1 MRYQKNWNMHFFITF
16 NGLLNGCMQF
26 LELFF
31 TWQLASDNYDTT
43 NIITTQERQ
52 LQNNKIWIDILT
64 IYFDLMNKMI
74 SEIDCQMFRIFKL

>member
-1 MRYQKNWNMHFFITF
+1 MRYQKNWNMHFFNHLQWITQWLHAIF
-16 NGLLNGCMQF
+16 GIIL
-26 LELFF
+26 

-64 IYFDLMNKMI
+64 NYFDLMNKMI
-74 SEIDCQMFRIFKL
+74 SEINCQMFRIIKL

>member
-1 MRYQKNWNMHFFITF
+1 MRYQKNWNMHFFITYHSMVACNF
-16 NGLLNGCMQF
+16 GII
-26 LELFF
+26 F

-64 IYFDLMNKMI
+64 NYFDLINKMI
-74 SEIDCQMFRIFKL
+74 SEIDCQMFRIIKL